1 MMVAFVEESFQIN
14 VRNMNPTI
22 LNIMMD
28 ETVNE
33 GDELSFNVQYQDVP
47 LDMDDISVRWIF
59 LDGILEGNFVQYT
72 FEDDGEFLI
81 SVEVK
86 DDDGGSTMEQRMVTV
101 QNVAPIFTEFALP
114 SQGEQGVA
122 MDFRVSATD
131 PGDDTITYTFDFGD
145 GTALLI
151 TQKEMQVT
159 NLLQNDF
166 EIVICAIDEDGGETC
181 RTEVIPVALLEEIE
195 ESGLP
200 GFGFL
205 E

>member
-1 MMVAFVEESFQIN
+1 
-14 VRNMNPTI
+14 
-22 LNIMMD
+22 
-28 ETVNE
+28 
-33 GDELSFNVQYQDVP
+33 
-47 LDMDDISVRWIF
+47 
-59 LDGILEGNFVQYT
+59 
-72 FEDDGEFLI
+72 
-81 SVEVK
+81 
-86 DDDGGSTMEQRMVTV
+86 
-101 QNVAPIFTEFALP
+101 
-114 SQGEQGVA
+114 

-151 TQKEMQVT
+151 TQNGNASHKFASGDT
-159 NLLQNDF
+159 F

-205 E
+205 GVISAL

>member
-1 MMVAFVEESFQIN
+1 M
-14 VRNMNPTI
+14 
-22 LNIMMD
+22 
-28 ETVNE
+28 
-33 GDELSFNVQYQDVP
+33 
-47 LDMDDISVRWIF
+47 
-59 LDGILEGNFVQYT
+59 
-72 FEDDGEFLI
+72 I

-101 QNVAPIFTEFALP
+101 QNVAPVFTEFALP

-122 MDFRVSATD
+122 MDFRVSSTD

-151 TQKEMQVT
+151 TQNGNASHKFASGDT
-159 NLLQNDF
+159 F

-205 E
+205 GVISALGAITLLRRRTH